1 MKKQYGVIGLGI
13 FGRTIAQTLAQYD
26 VDVVAIDKNYQH
38 VEKLA
43 GDVTQSAV
51 LDSTQL
57 KALQEMGM
65 GECDVVVVAIGSH
78 LETAILTVLNLK
90 ELGVAHVVAKA
101 NNETNAKIL
110 LKIGAD
116 EVIQPELN
124 MGERVGKALLSE
136 HVTDVVELDE
146 AHSVMEI
153 IVPDKWCGKTLG
165 EIDVRRRYNMNIL
178 GVRQHGQ
185 KNLSVVFDP
194 EYIVQN
200 GDQFVVFARTDI
212 AENFDVIQFS

>member
-26 VDVVAIDKNYQH
+26 VDVIAVDKNYQN
-38 VEKLA
+38 VEKMA
-43 GDVTQSAV
+43 DGVTQSAV

-101 NNETNAKIL
+101 NNEINADIL

-116 EVIQPELN
+116 EVIQPELS

-136 HVTDVVELDE
+136 YVTDVVELDE

-153 IVPDKWCGKTLG
+153 IVPDKWWGKTLG
-165 EIDVRRRYNMNIL
+165 EIDVRRRYDMNIL
-178 GVRQHGQ
+178 GIRQRGQ
-185 KNLSVVFDP
+185 KNLSVMFDP
-194 EYIVQN
+194 GYIVQN

>member
-1 MKKQYGVIGLGI
+1 MRKQYGVIGLGI
-13 FGRTIAQTLAQYD
+13 FGRTIAQTLSKYD
-26 VDVVAIDKNYQH
+26 VDVIAVDKKYQN
-38 VEKLA
+38 VEKVA
-43 GDVTQSAV
+43 DDVTQSAI

-57 KALQEMGM
+57 KALQEMGI

-90 ELGVAHVVAKA
+90 ELGVPNVVAKA

-124 MGERVGKALLSE
+124 MGERVAKALLSE
-136 HVTDVVELDE
+136 HVTDVVELDDE
-146 AHSVMEI
+146 HSVMEI

-165 EIDVRRRYNMNIL
+165 DLDVRRRYDMNIL
-178 GVRQHGQ
+178 GIRQHGQ

-194 EYIVQN
+194 AYIVKK

>member
-1 MKKQYGVIGLGI
+1 MRKQYGVIGLGI
-13 FGRTIAQTLAQYD
+13 FGRTIAQSLSEYD
-26 VDVVAIDKNYQH
+26 VDVIAVDKNYQH

-43 GDVTQSAV
+43 SDVTQSAV

-65 GECDVVVVAIGSH
+65 GDCDVVVVAIGSH

-90 ELGVAHVVAKA
+90 ELGVKTVVAKA
-101 NNETNAKIL
+101 NNEMNAKIL

-116 EVIQPELN
+116 EVIQPELS
-124 MGERVGKALLSE
+124 MGERVAKALLSE

-153 IVPDKWCGKTLG
+153 IAPDKWCGKTLG
-165 EIDVRRRYNMNIL
+165 ELDIRKRYDMNIL
-178 GVRQHGQ
+178 GIKQQGH

-194 EYIVQN
+194 EYIVKS